1 MNIEKAIQ
9 RLEWRFKNENVK
21 VGESKITINE
31 LDQKAVEFLLEWVN
45 RQKKETLMQNLL
57 FAKIY
62 TYSLKN
68 ELIYFKHILPAT
80 RKLQEQIE
88 MPIEY
93 HYEQITEILN
103 MIEIEEFAKQKGIIQ
118 KNINFRTE
126 NENKENKKIIEENLT
141 EMKKIGFGV
150 WDNLKVFKSLNN
162 TITELI
168 NNYKNYK

>member
-9 RLEWRFKNENVK
+9 RIEWRFKNENVK

-31 LDQKAVEFLLEWVN
+31 ADQKAVDFLVDWIN
-45 RQKKETLMQNLL
+45 RQKKETLMQNFL
-57 FAKIY
+57 FAKMY
-62 TYSLKN
+62 TYALKN
-68 ELIYFKHILPAT
+68 ELIYFKHISPAT

-88 MPIEY
+88 LPIEH

-103 MIEIEEFAKQKGIIQ
+103 MIEIDDFAKSKGLIQ

-126 NENKENKKIIEENLT
+126 KENQENKKIIEENLI
-141 EMKKIGFGV
+141 EMKKVGFGF
-150 WDNLKVFKSLNN
+150 WDNSKVFKSLNN

-168 NNYKNYK
+168 NKYKNHK